1 MKSVAASLQT
11 ALSDGVSMLATCWL
25 ITRRDEVQL
34 GFTDFDQD
42 LIIDGVTYQAATG
55 FTASNVDSGL
65 DATPSNIEIASFLS
79 ADAISE
85 ADLSSGVYDYARIHV
100 FRVDCFNLPS
110 SLSASPAQYLTRL
123 RGFLGQVRLSDQ
135 TFTVEVES
143 LQKLLETKT
152 SALTSS
158 TCRYKFGDSNCNANV
173 AAFTYGMS
181 VNAPGAEPYF
191 FTSNLSFE
199 DNFLAGGLLTWTT
212 GDNAGLESMIT
223 QSNGQNIWLA
233 YTPPN
238 PIQAGD
244 QFNAIP
250 GCQKTWR
257 DCGQFNN
264 TANFGGEKDIPGTD
278 QYFSSGYENS

>member
-1 MKSVAASLQT
+1 MKTLASSLQD
-11 ALSDGVSMLATCWL
+11 ALSAGVRILANCWK
-25 ITRRDEVQL
+25 ITRRDGVVL

-42 LIIDGVTYQAATG
+42 LVIDGVTYQAATG
-55 FTASNVDSGL
+55 FQASNVDSGL
-65 DATPSNIEIASFLS
+65 EATPANLEIASFLS

-100 FRVDCFNLPS
+100 FRVNCLDLPS
-110 SLSASPAQYLTRL
+110 SLSANPPQHLTRL
-123 RGFLGQVRLSDQ
+123 KGFLGQVRLSDQ
-135 TFTVEVES
+135 TFVVEVES

-173 AAFTYGMS
+173 AAFTYGMQVS
-181 VNAPGAEPYF
+181 APGAEPYF

-212 GDNAGLESMIT
+212 GPNAGLESMIT

-233 YTPPN
+233 YPPPN
-238 PIQAGD
+238 PIQAGH
-244 QFNAIP
+244 QFDAIP
-250 GCQKTWR
+250 GCQKTWTA
-257 DCGQFNN
+257 CGQFNN
-264 TANFGGEKDIPGTD
+264 TENFGGEKDIPGTD
-278 QYFSSGYENS
+278 EYFSSGYE